1 MGASVNTV
9 LQASQSSASVNT
21 IIEAAA
27 VVASPSLG
35 KKVDCKPSDAQEQQK
50 ALPIN
55 ETSSSD
61 ADSTLQEFSPK
72 ITGRK
77 KKAKQGQSKKETSDE
92 SGASPS
98 VEEKQAAPIKEQAKE
113 NKLVSK
119 IIPGYRE
126 KDEDLVEEYKEETSD
141 DKDKNSKSTD
151 YSEKKLDVSSEAIN
165 SSKIISAEKRKRSR
179 DKKKRKNLPKE

>member
-92 SGASPS
+92 SGVSPS
-98 VEEKQAAPIKEQAKE
+98 VEGKAEIKKTKADEEKQAAPIKEQAKE
-113 NKLVSK
+113 KKLVSK

-126 KDEDLVEEYKEETSD
+126 KDEDLAEEYKEEVSD
-141 DKDKNSKSTD
+141 DKDKNSKST
-151 YSEKKLDVSSEAIN
+151 
-165 SSKIISAEKRKRSR
+165 
-179 DKKKRKNLPKE
+179 